1 MALPTRTAITRR
13 HDTPIQLTFNWSAVC
28 SRARGGKVA
37 CRLQQ
42 PRYTI
47 SFNCRSTARATFLAC
62 KGSRSLDVALSYSVT
77 RTHMHSPA
85 AKESRR
91 SLEQRREPRHANIT
105 PFSKYGLSIFGTR
118 CTRCNGQLDAGLVCS
133 IHVYS
138 PSNDMCIFICPTNY
152 SKYIRGT
159 LHEQYVNI
167 YIYIQLWM
175 SHHIPYTCI

>member
-1 MALPTRTAITRR
+1 MALPNRTAITRR
-13 HDTPIQLTFNWSAVC
+13 HGTPTQLTFNWSAVC

-77 RTHMHSPA
+77 RTHMHAPA

-91 SLEQRREPRHANIT
+91 SLEQRTEPRHANIT
-105 PFSKYGLSIFGTR
+105 PFSKYGLYIFGT
-118 CTRCNGQLDAGLVCS
+118 DAQ
-133 IHVYS
+133 
-138 PSNDMCIFICPTNY
+138 DA
-152 SKYIRGT
+152 RGRPMAS
-159 LHEQYVNI
+159 
-167 YIYIQLWM
+167 WM
-175 SHHIPYTCI
+175 QD